1 MEINGDMFCN
11 NILKNVNL
19 VENYRV
25 KREEIINVLIEVID
39 KRFVLMEKDFVLKV
53 VGILLEIDEYLRIR
67 EELVLFGVE

>member
-1 MEINGDMFCN
+1 MFCN

-53 VGILLEIDEYLRIR
+53 VVILLDIDEYLRIR
-67 EELVLFGVE
+67 EELVLFVV

>member
-1 MEINGDMFCN
+1 MFCN

-53 VGILLEIDEYLRIR
+53 VVILLKIDEYLRIR
-67 EELVLFGVE
+67 EELVLFGVK

>member
-53 VGILLEIDEYLRIR
+53 VVILLEIDEYLRIR
-67 EELVLFGVE
+67 EELVLFGVK

>member
-53 VGILLEIDEYLRIR
+53 VVILLKIDEYLRIR
-67 EELVLFGVE
+67 EELVLFGVK

>member
-1 MEINGDMFCN
+1 MFRN

-25 KREEIINVLIEVID
+25 KREEINNVLIEVID

-53 VGILLEIDEYLRIR
+53 VVILLEIDEYLRIR

>member
-1 MEINGDMFCN
+1 MFCN

-53 VGILLEIDEYLRIR
+53 VVILLKIDEYLRIR

>member
-53 VGILLEIDEYLRIR
+53 VVILLDIDEYLRIR
-67 EELVLFGVE
+67 EELVLFVVE

>member
-1 MEINGDMFCN
+1 MFRN

-53 VGILLEIDEYLRIR
+53 VVILLEIDEYLRIR

>member
-1 MEINGDMFCN
+1 MFCN

-25 KREEIINVLIEVID
+25 KREEIINVLIEVFD

-53 VGILLEIDEYLRIR
+53 VVILLDIDEYLRIR
-67 EELVLFGVE
+67 EELVLFVVE

>member
-1 MEINGDMFCN
+1 MFCN

-53 VGILLEIDEYLRIR
+53 VVILLDIDEYLRIR
-67 EELVLFGVE
+67 EELVLFVVE

>member
-25 KREEIINVLIEVID
+25 KREEIINVLFEVFD

-53 VGILLEIDEYLRIR
+53 VVILLEIDEYLRIR

>member
-1 MEINGDMFCN
+1 MFCN

-53 VGILLEIDEYLRIR
+53 VVILLDIDEYLRIR

>member
-53 VGILLEIDEYLRIR
+53 VVILLEIDEYLRIR
-67 EELVLFGVE
+67 EELVLFVVE

>member
-1 MEINGDMFCN
+1 MFCN

-19 VENYRV
+19 VENFRV

-53 VGILLEIDEYLRIR
+53 VVILLDIDEYLRIR
-67 EELVLFGVE
+67 EELVLFVVE

>member
-53 VGILLEIDEYLRIR
+53 VVILLDIDEYLRIR
-67 EELVLFGVE
+67 EELVLFVV

>member
-53 VGILLEIDEYLRIR
+53 VVILLEIDEYLRIR

>member
-1 MEINGDMFCN
+1 MFRN

-25 KREEIINVLIEVID
+25 KREESINVLIEVID

-53 VGILLEIDEYLRIR
+53 VVILLEIDEYLRIR